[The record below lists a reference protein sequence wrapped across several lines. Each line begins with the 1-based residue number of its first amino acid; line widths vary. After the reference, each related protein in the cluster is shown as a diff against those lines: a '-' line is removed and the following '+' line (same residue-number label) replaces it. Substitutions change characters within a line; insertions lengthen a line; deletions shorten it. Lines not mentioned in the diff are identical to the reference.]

1 MPTLTLIYV
10 TYNSAAT
17 IRAALDS
24 ALALHLPPNLSMRV
38 VVVDNASQDG
48 TPALIT
54 AYYPQVQV
62 LVNPKNVGFAA
73 ANNLAMQRFPAAYFG
88 LVNADVRLAEAWAE
102 ALSAAFE
109 SDPQLG
115 VAGSKIFFGESG
127 ILQHAGAGV
136 RPNGL
141 TYHIGTGERDEGQ
154 HDQPR
159 AVDYVMGA
167 AFMVRGDLA
176 AALGYLHTGY
186 FMYFEETE
194 LCAQARRLGYAVRYV
209 PTAVAYH
216 DERHS
221 LSGKPSLKYL
231 WRYHRS
237 RYLFAARNLDP
248 RTFCAAE
255 QAWLRGSARDV
266 RYRALLHT
274 ARLSQVRLWLRHR
287 WLLTLRA

>member
-24 ALALHLPPNLSMRV
+24 ALALHLPPNLSSRV

-48 TPALIT
+48 TPALIK
-54 AYYPQVQV
+54 AHYPQVRL

-73 ANNLAMQRFPAAYFG
+73 ANNLAMQRFPSDYFG
-88 LVNADVRLAEAWAE
+88 LVNADVRLAAGWAA

-127 ILQHAGAGV
+127 ILQHTGAGV

-141 TYHIGTGERDEGQ
+141 TYHFGAGERDAGQ

-159 AVDYVMGA
+159 AVEYVMGA
-167 AFMVRGDLA
+167 AFMVRGNLA

-209 PTAVAYH
+209 PNAVAYH

-237 RYLFAARNLDP
+237 RYRFAARNLDP

-255 QAWLRGSARDV
+255 RAWLRDSVRDV
-266 RYRALLHT
+266 RYRALLSA